1 MRITRVVFWLLL
13 LPGLLIYL
21 ALKLNTHL
29 AEVANGVLEE
39 REREQRMAALEA
51 ENQRQDAVNLD
62 KRLQARR
69 ALANSCVERALQTIG
84 GELHAEPAT
93 LVIVN
98 YKGCGIDCNTDAIAS
113 RLVDEYTLR
122 RLQVLLIRT
131 LDDGRLTTPLG
142 VHTITITDCAPLAA
156 DYGDDFFFR
165 DGKGV
170 LSSSGER
177 HEAFLRTR
185 KGLDSPFDPE
195 PLARKGLGLP
205 ARRQAAKPTWLA
217 GSE

>member
-1 MRITRVVFWLLL
+1 MKVTRVVFWLLL

-29 AEVANGVLEE
+29 AKVADGVLEE
-39 REREQRMAALEA
+39 REREQRLAAIDA
-51 ENQRQDAVNLD
+51 ENQRQEAINLD
-62 KRLQARR
+62 AQLQARR
-69 ALANSCVERALQTIG
+69 ALANSCVNRALQTIG
-84 GELHAEPAT
+84 GQSSAAPAT

-98 YKGCGIDCNTDAIAS
+98 YKGCGVDCDTDLIAS
-113 RLVDEYTLR
+113 GLVDEYVLN

-131 LDDGRLTTPLG
+131 VEAGQSTTPLG
-142 VHTITITDCAPLAA
+142 VHTVVITDCAPLAA
-156 DYGDDFFFR
+156 DHGDDFFFR

-177 HEAFLRTR
+177 HEGYLTSR
-185 KGLDSPFDPE
+185 KGLDTPFDPE

-205 ARRQAAKPTWLA
+205 PRR
-217 GSE
+217 